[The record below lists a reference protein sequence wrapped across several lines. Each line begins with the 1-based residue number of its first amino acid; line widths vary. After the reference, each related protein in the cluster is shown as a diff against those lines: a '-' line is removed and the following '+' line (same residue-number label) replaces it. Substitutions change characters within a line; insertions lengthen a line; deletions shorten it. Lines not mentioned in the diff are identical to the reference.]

1 MSGVVLSMTRDE
13 IYDHLAKVY
22 LGKRENASPKKSKP
36 KTVNRPLLVINIV
49 ITAVITI
56 STVYGFTAFLTHR
69 ADLKSQ
75 VFYTL
80 NNDPVRIAYDLN
92 DPFPA
97 TKTFSMTIPN
107 KDVSKYKALNVSLRG
122 LDGAY
127 PGIVKVIVANQKNE
141 QAIYYIQNV
150 DSAWGRTRIP
160 FEKLNLTDWTT
171 ITNVSFVLEA
181 WNVDFRRGTLLI
193 DGVSF
198 SN

>member
-1 MSGVVLSMTRDE
+1 MTRDE

-22 LGKRENASPKKSKP
+22 LGKRESVAPKKAKA
-36 KTVNRPLLVINIV
+36 KKMNRSLLVINIV

-56 STVYGFTAFLTHR
+56 STVYGFTAFLTGR
-69 ADLKSQ
+69 DGLKSQ
-75 VFYTL
+75 IFYAL
-80 NNDPVRIAYDLN
+80 NNDPIRISYDLN
-92 DPFPA
+92 EPYPA
-97 TKTFSMTIPN
+97 TKTFSITIPN

-127 PGIVKVIVANQKNE
+127 PGIVKVVVGNQRNE

-150 DSAWGRTRIP
+150 QGTWQKVRVP
-160 FEKLNLTDWTT
+160 FEKLNLTDWST
-171 ITNVSFVLEA
+171 ITDVSFVLEA

>member
-1 MSGVVLSMTRDE
+1 MTRDE

-22 LGKRENASPKKSKP
+22 LGKRESISPKKG
-36 KTVNRPLLVINIV
+36 KTRAINRSLLVINIV

-56 STVYGFTAFLTHR
+56 STVYGFTAFLTR
-69 ADLKSQ
+69 RGDLKSQ
-75 VFYTL
+75 VFYAL
-80 NNDPVRIAYDLN
+80 NNNPIRIAYDLN
-92 DPFPA
+92 DPYPA
-97 TKTFSMTIPN
+97 TKIFSITIPN
-107 KDVSKYKALNVSLRG
+107 KDVSKYKVLNVSLRG
-122 LDGAY
+122 MDGAY
-127 PGIVKVIVANQKNE
+127 PGIVKVVVGNQKNE

-150 DSAWGRTRIP
+150 QSSWQKASIP

-171 ITNVSFVLEA
+171 ITDVSFVLEA

>member
-1 MSGVVLSMTRDE
+1 MTRDE

-22 LGKRENASPKKSKP
+22 LGKRESITEKKRKTKP
-36 KTVNRPLLVINIV
+36 VNRSLLVINIV

-56 STVYGFTAFLTHR
+56 STVYGFTAFLTRR

-75 VFYTL
+75 VFYAL
-80 NNDPVRIAYDLN
+80 NNNPIRMNYDLN

-97 TKTFSMTIPN
+97 TKTFSITIPN
-107 KDVSKYKALNVSLRG
+107 KDVSKYKELNVSLRG
-122 LDGAY
+122 LDSAY
-127 PGIVKVIVANQKNE
+127 PGIVKVIVGNQKNE
-141 QAIYYIQNV
+141 KAIYYIQNV
-150 DSAWGRTRIP
+150 NTNWRTANIP

-171 ITNVSFVLEA
+171 VTDVSFVLEA

>member
-1 MSGVVLSMTRDE
+1 MNRDE

-22 LGKRENASPKKSKP
+22 LGKREDLLPKKPKP
-36 KTVNRPLLVINIV
+36 KAINRSLLVINIV

-56 STVYGFTAFLTHR
+56 SMVYGFTAFLMR
-69 ADLKSQ
+69 RNDLKSQ
-75 VFYTL
+75 VFYAL
-80 NNDPVRIAYDLN
+80 NNNPIRVVYDLN
-92 DPFPA
+92 GPYPA
-97 TKTFSMTIPN
+97 TKTFSIAIRN
-107 KDVSKYKALNVSLRG
+107 KDVSKYKILNISLRG
-122 LDGAY
+122 MDDAY
-127 PGIVKVIVANQKNE
+127 PGIVKVVVTNQKNE

-150 DSAWGRTRIP
+150 GTAWQKVSIP

-171 ITNVSFVLEA
+171 ITDVSFVLEA

>member
-1 MSGVVLSMTRDE
+1 MTRDE

-22 LGKRENASPKKSKP
+22 LGKRESAVPKKPKP
-36 KTVNRPLLVINIV
+36 KPVNRSLLVINIV

-56 STVYGFTAFLTHR
+56 SMVYGFTAFLTRR
-69 ADLKSQ
+69 AGLKSQ
-75 VFYTL
+75 VFYAL
-80 NNDPVRIAYDLN
+80 NNDPIRIAYDLN
-92 DPFPA
+92 DPYPA
-97 TKTFSMTIPN
+97 TKTFSITIPN
-107 KDVSKYKALNVSLRG
+107 KDVSKYRALNVSLRG
-122 LDGAY
+122 MEGAY
-127 PGIVKVIVANQKNE
+127 PGIVKVVVANQKNE

-150 DSAWGRTRIP
+150 DAAWQKASIP

-181 WNVDFRRGTLLI
+181 WNVDFRKGAVLI

>member
-1 MSGVVLSMTRDE
+1 MTRDE

-22 LGKRENASPKKSKP
+22 LGKRESFVEKKRKLKP
-36 KTVNRPLLVINIV
+36 VNHSWLVINIV
-49 ITAVITI
+49 ITAVIAI
-56 STVYGFTAFLTHR
+56 CTVYGFTAFLTHR

-75 VFYTL
+75 VFYAL
-80 NNDPVRIAYDLN
+80 NNNPIRLTYDLN
-92 DPFPA
+92 DPYPA
-97 TKTFSMTIPN
+97 TKTFSMTLPN

-141 QAIYYIQNV
+141 KASYYIQNV
-150 DSAWGRTRIP
+150 NMQWRTVNIP

-171 ITNVSFVLEA
+171 VTDVSFVLEA
-181 WNVDFRRGTLLI
+181 WNVDFRKGALLI